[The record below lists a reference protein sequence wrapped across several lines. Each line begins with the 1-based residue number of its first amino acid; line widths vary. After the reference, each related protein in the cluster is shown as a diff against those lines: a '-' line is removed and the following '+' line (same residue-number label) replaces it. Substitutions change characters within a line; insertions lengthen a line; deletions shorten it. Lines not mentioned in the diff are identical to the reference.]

1 MFFEGIQKPI
11 LNIILSIE
19 CKIKKRKPKNVEKK
33 EQSWRNQLPEFK
45 TNQSTI
51 VLALRQ
57 TYRPMERIES
67 PGTNFACTVK

>member
-1 MFFEGIQKPI
+1 M
-11 LNIILSIE
+11 LSI
-19 CKIKKRKPKNVEKK
+19 KFKRKKKKTKNVGKK

-57 TYRPMERIES
+57 IYRSMERIES
-67 PGTNFACTVK
+67 PGTNFPCTVK